1 MIGNFRELAL
11 TRELN
16 AKDPDLAF
24 YYMGFYI
31 HSCPKMRY
39 KGHYTPSYLLCPAAY
54 SWHPIEKCRE
64 LLDKEK
70 YSEFDAQNAQRA
82 IHDDD
87 LKAVGSLRLIE
98 IYSAIFSLFP
108 GSRSSP

>member
-1 MIGNFRELAL
+1 LAL

-16 AKDPDLAF
+16 TKDPDLAF

-39 KGHYTPSYLLCPAAY
+39 KGQYAPSFLLCPAAY

-70 YSEFDAQNAQRA
+70 YYEFDAQNAQGT
-82 IHDDD
+82 IEDDD
-87 LKAVGSLRLIE
+87 LKMVCSNINCFELLVLICMNFLCRLLFFTVGR
-98 IYSAIFSLFP
+98 P
-108 GSRSSP
+108 